1 MDSYLDGSL
10 TFTAK
15 VYKWMLLE
23 DHETIKS
30 SKGSLQSIN
39 LSNLLNRL
47 ESFNFCSDIETKE
60 YNYLLQK
67 LTLTD
72 SEKNK
77 NLERI
82 PFQSSNICR
91 VEHCTLLSENS
102 LQN

>member
-1 MDSYLDGSL
+1 
-10 TFTAK
+10 
-15 VYKWMLLE
+15 MLLKY
-23 DHETIKS
+23 HETIKS

-47 ESFNFCSDIETKE
+47 ESFNFSSGTATKE

-82 PFQSSNICR
+82 PFQNSDVCR
-91 VEHCTLLSENS
+91 VEHCSLLTENS
-102 LQN
+102 SQN